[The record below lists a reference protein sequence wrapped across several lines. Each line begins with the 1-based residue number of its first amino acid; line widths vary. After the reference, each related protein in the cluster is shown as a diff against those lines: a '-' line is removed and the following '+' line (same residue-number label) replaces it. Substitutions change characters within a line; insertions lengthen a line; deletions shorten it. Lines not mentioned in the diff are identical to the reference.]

1 MIYGEMR
8 GNILRKILF
17 RAKSIDK
24 YKKNEWVEGYVFDDD
39 YENGKLFVGS
49 LEIQEYKGT
58 ACDDWDIVGSCFYEV
73 DQNTVCQYTE
83 QDIEENKIWENDIL
97 EYDGDGCARCI
108 GVVKY
113 GNYIQDG
120 SGGEYSGREC
130 IGFYVEMV
138 RLIPYEWEDESVE
151 EILEYFPYYYKKYS
165 LAEILKQKDV
175 KKVGNIFDN
184 PELLEEK

>member
-1 MIYGEMR
+1 M
-8 GNILRKILF
+8 RKILF
-17 RAKSIDK
+17 RAKAIGK
-24 YKKNEWVEGYVFDDD
+24 YRTNELVEGYVFSDG
-39 YENGKLFVGS
+39 YENGKIFVGG
-49 LEIQEYKGT
+49 LEIQEYQGS
-58 ACDDWDIVGSCFYEV
+58 ACDDWDIVGIDFVEV
-73 DQNTVCQYTE
+73 DPNTLCQYSE
-83 QDIEENKIWENDIL
+83 RNIEEDKIWENDIL
-97 EYDGDGCARCI
+97 EYDGDGFARCI

-120 SGGEYSGREC
+120 SGGEYRGREC

-138 RLIPYEWEDESVE
+138 RLIPYEWEDESV
-151 EILEYFPYYYKKYS
+151 ILEYFPYYYKKYS

>member
-1 MIYGEMR
+1 MR
-8 GNILRKILF
+8 NILFKAKKTKDKEWIEGHFAVHPKGDCSISVIL
-17 RAKSIDK
+17 DK
-24 YKKNEWVEGYVFDDD
+24 CRNAPD
-39 YENGKLFVGS
+39 
-49 LEIQEYKGT
+49 
-58 ACDDWDIVGSCFYEV
+58 CDPMWQKVLISHEV
-73 DQNTVCQYTE
+73 DPNTLCQYSE
-83 QDIEENKIWENDIL
+83 QDIEKNKIWENDIL

-130 IGFYVEMV
+130 IGFYVEMIKI
-138 RLIPYEWEDESVE
+138 IPYEWENESVE
-151 EILEYFPYYYKKYS
+151 EILEYFPHYYKKYS

-184 PELLEEK
+184 QNLLKEK

>member
-1 MIYGEMR
+1 MR
-8 GNILRKILF
+8 EILF
-17 RAKSIDK
+17 RAKSIGK
-24 YKKNEWVEGYVFDDD
+24 YQKGKFVEGYVFNDG
-39 YENGKLFVGS
+39 YENGRIFVGG
-49 LEIQEYKGT
+49 LEIQEYKGS
-58 ACDDWDIVGSCFYEV
+58 ACDDWDIVGIDFCEV
-73 DQNTVCQYTE
+73 DPFTICQYTE
-83 QDIEENKIWENDIL
+83 CDIKEEKIWENDIL

-138 RLIPYEWEDESVE
+138 KLIPYEEDESVE
-151 EILEYFPYYYKKYS
+151 EVLEYFPHYYKKYS

-184 PELLEEK
+184 SELLED